1 MIAVDMMIKGLEKA
15 LNNND
20 PAVDQ
25 EQLTKKLNVYKA
37 IRNFDQNDIYI
48 LFDSGLFNAIVQDY
62 TEQALNKCGLND
74 KAGEVRQALTQL
86 FDTVESRL
94 ISQA

>member
-1 MIAVDMMIKGLEKA
+1 MVAVDMMIKGLEKA

-20 PAVDQ
+20 PAVDR
-25 EQLTKKLNVYKA
+25 EQLTKKLNVYKT

-62 TEQALNKCGLND
+62 TEQALKQCGLADKCG
-74 KAGEVRQALTQL
+74 EVAQALTDL
-86 FDTVESRL
+86 FDTVGSER
-94 ISQA
+94 IRG